1 MEVPP
6 TEHLLRTKF
15 SQKGIYRLGGKV
27 VIDGLTL
34 CLIECIFKLISMGQ
48 KKSSWWKFFIQFQN
62 IVFKEYLP
70 VIVGPQ
76 MIEEYDLKI
85 DNGQTKYNPEQDPSV
100 SNEFA
105 TVSSFAID
113 KCHSRIHTL

>member
-1 MEVPP
+1 M
-6 TEHLLRTKF
+6 
-15 SQKGIYRLGGKV
+15 V
-27 VIDGLTL
+27 VGL
-34 CLIECIFKLISMGQ
+34 
-48 KKSSWWKFFIQFQN
+48 
-62 IVFKEYLP
+62 
-70 VIVGPQ
+70 Q

-113 KCHSRIHTL
+113 KCHSRTLKATDYFYHLKSESQVAKDKNGKKNLHPYLKDKTL

>member
-1 MEVPP
+1 M
-6 TEHLLRTKF
+6 
-15 SQKGIYRLGGKV
+15 V
-27 VIDGLTL
+27 VG
-34 CLIECIFKLISMGQ
+34 S
-48 KKSSWWKFFIQFQN
+48 
-62 IVFKEYLP
+62 
-70 VIVGPQ
+70 Q

-113 KCHSRIHTL
+113 KCHSRIRTLKATDYFYYLKSESQVAKDKHCKNLFPYLKDKTL

>member
-1 MEVPP
+1 M
-6 TEHLLRTKF
+6 
-15 SQKGIYRLGGKV
+15 
-27 VIDGLTL
+27 
-34 CLIECIFKLISMGQ
+34 
-48 KKSSWWKFFIQFQN
+48 FIQFQN

-100 SNEFA
+100 GNEFA
-105 TVSSFAID
+105 TVSVFAIHCICLCPIDLLYFVHVDRLHFALVTPKYRTSFDPGSTD
-113 KCHSRIHTL
+113 KSPDEAFQIIRRNIF

>member
-1 MEVPP
+1 MSDWMYFQIDQY
-6 TEHLLRTKF
+6 RTKA
-15 SQKGIYRLGGKV
+15 V
-27 VIDGLTL
+27 V
-34 CLIECIFKLISMGQ
+34 
-48 KKSSWWKFFIQFQN
+48 WWKFFIQFQN

-100 SNEFA
+100 GNEFA
-105 TVSSFAID
+105 TVSVFAFHCI
-113 KCHSRIHTL
+113 CLCPILSRPRTRSRIDFEHRKLIDNYNSSKNKHDAIS